1 MTSVAWNLYP
11 AEQIQR
17 NVGLEHQVQI
27 ISHGIRGLSVV
38 RSGVLQF
45 PVLSTIVSVALKLMS
60 RLCNQLDD
68 YLE

>member
-17 NVGLEHQVQI
+17 NVGLKHQVQI
-27 ISHGIRGLSVV
+27 ISCGIRGLSVI

-45 PVLSTIVSVALKLMS
+45 PVLSVTVSVALKQIS
-60 RLCNQLDD
+60 RLVIN
-68 YLE
+68 